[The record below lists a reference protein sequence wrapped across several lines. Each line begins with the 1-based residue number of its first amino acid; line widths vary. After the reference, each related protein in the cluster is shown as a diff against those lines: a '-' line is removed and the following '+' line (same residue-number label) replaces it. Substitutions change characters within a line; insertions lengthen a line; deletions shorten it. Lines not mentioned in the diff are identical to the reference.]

1 MPKQEECNLCS
12 KAGNGTKGLWCKHY
26 RKNPEFDE
34 VSCSA
39 FIDKNNTRQYKS
51 ISPRLAEN
59 QNQNKVEDELETWKK
74 DDSFFS
80 SGWTWAGVGG
90 IVLVIIRV
98 LVRSVDNAQRHG
110 HNIDFDEVFSL
121 LPLILL
127 LLFLGAEIYLSI
139 SLGKLKSS
147 TKTHK
152 ELFPLFKSSRS
163 NVINLLFWSQLG
175 ILVTFMLF
183 GVIYA
188 FDYEWPLLDHLNN
201 VCTLLVGLCMVITGV
216 RFNQF
221 ENRYLKF
228 NDKFGSWLVGY
239 GIITI
244 ILFLYYVCF
253 EENASVYLDSVIWF
267 VIGLISALYAHKI
280 IKYSREN
287 VPVLFETY
295 EASYIDSSA
304 QLEESEVEEEP
315 EEETA
320 EETYEQPRRVEQEE
334 IVSQKE
340 DNTIVT
346 MPLEHSKEC
355 STEELKT
362 CPYCGEKIKA
372 GAKKCRYCHEW
383 LEQKS

>member
-26 RKNPEFDE
+26 RKNPEFNDT
-34 VSCSA
+34 SCPV
-39 FIDKNNTRQYKS
+39 FIDNLNTRQQR
-51 ISPRLAEN
+51 IDQVNRRQEEN
-59 QNQNKVEDELETWKK
+59 PATPQN
-74 DDSFFS
+74 DSGSKTYNFFNF
-80 SGWTWAGVGG
+80 SGWSWAGVF
-90 IVLVIIRV
+90 VLLYPIIRIPMKLMARNKMDADELISILALFVII
-98 LVRSVDNAQRHG
+98 LAIGLS
-110 HNIDFDEVFSL
+110 
-121 LPLILL
+121 
-127 LLFLGAEIYLSI
+127 IYLLI
-139 SLGKLKSS
+139 SLVKLKSS

-152 ELFPLFKSSRS
+152 ELFPLFKSSRT
-163 NVINLLFWSQLG
+163 NVINLLFWSQLAF
-175 ILVTFMLF
+175 LVTLILLF
-183 GVIYA
+183 VIVV

-253 EENASVYLDSVIWF
+253 QENASIYLDGVVWF
-267 VIGLISALYAHKI
+267 VFGLINALYAYNI

-287 VPVLFETY
+287 IPVLFETY

-315 EEETA
+315 EEET
-320 EETYEQPRRVEQEE
+320 EEEPYEQPHRVEQEE
-334 IVSQKE
+334 IISQKE

-362 CPYCGEKIKA
+362 CPCCGEKIKA